1 MACFIVPATVGVATT
16 VLRKRFPERWH
27 IGWLNIMIFG
37 TTVAFAAE
45 HYINGEI
52 VPWPPFL
59 TAMGSPAGTAAMLAE
74 MATVGMPMTLALI
87 AAWVVMVVAYEKLIA
102 AKRAPTA

>member
-1 MACFIVPATVGVATT
+1 VPATVGVVTT

-27 IGWLNIMIFG
+27 IDWLNIMIFG
-37 TTVAFAAE
+37 TTVAFAVE

-59 TAMGSPAGTAAMLAE
+59 TAVNGPADIAAMLAE
-74 MATVGMPMTLALI
+74 MAAVGIPMTLALI
-87 AAWVVMVVAYEKLIA
+87 TAWIVMVVAYEKLVA
-102 AKRAPTA
+102 ARTAPAP